1 MLYKEMRYYPL
12 FLDLSLAAC
21 LVIGAGNVGR
31 RKISTLLES
40 GAASVVALDPFVDQN
55 ELQVLSDE
63 H

>member
-40 GAASVVALDPFVDQN
+40 GAASLHVTRFDFV
-55 ELQVLSDE
+55 EM
-63 H
+63 